1 MTATTLPDAL
11 AIESA
16 RGAEHLAQIRA
27 EGWRAGYA
35 AGLEAAAKL
44 ARAAFPEPEDR
55 VLAHDIDLDTA
66 CAAGVIANRIRSLA
80 IPETPNG

>member
-1 MTATTLPDAL
+1 MTAQTLPDAL

-27 EGWRAGYA
+27 EGWRAGAEAMKA
-35 AGLEAAAKL
+35 ATLADIAA
-44 ARAAFPEPEDR
+44 RIDR
-55 VLAHDIDLDTA
+55 GRRKYGPGDDSVLIM
-66 CAAGVIANRIRSLA
+66 IAVENMVRSLA